1 MCNIICGQDYKNV
14 LDATGEFPIYGTG
27 GIMGYA
33 SDYRCPANS
42 IIIGRKGNINNP
54 LFVEVPFW
62 NVDTAFGVVPDNS
75 LLVPKF
81 FFYFCRS
88 YDFTRH
94 DVSVTIPS
102 LRRTDI
108 MLIDIPVPPLPVQQ
122 RIVAEL
128 DLLSGIVE
136 KEKKRL
142 ETLDELAQSIFHEMF
157 GDPVRNEMGWE
168 TDVFKKL
175 FLLQSGDGL
184 SAKNFVAG
192 DIPVYGGNGI
202 SGYHNT
208 SNKEGDYIIIGRV
221 GVYCGNIRRVQGKFW
236 LTDNAFELFYDSSL
250 FNPLFL
256 THLLRILNLNQY
268 ANKAAQPVISN
279 LVLKNLVIPLPPLPL
294 QQRFAKQVEAIEGMK
309 AKVRQSI
316 EVTKTL
322 LSSRMDAYFNE
333 QGGDCSL

>member
-1 MCNIICGQDYKNV
+1 MQYIFPKEGCDLFFLKYLLQGLHLEKYKTGAAIPHIYFKDY
-14 LDATGEFPIYGTG
+14 
-27 GIMGYA
+27 
-33 SDYRCPANS
+33 CH
-42 IIIGRKGNINNP
+42 
-54 LFVEVPFW
+54 
-62 NVDTAFGVVPDNS
+62 
-75 LLVPKF
+75 
-81 FFYFCRS
+81 C
-88 YDFTRH
+88 
-94 DVSVTIPS
+94 DVAI
-102 LRRTDI
+102 
-108 MLIDIPVPPLPVQQ
+108 PPLPVQQ

-175 FLLQSGDGL
+175 FLMQSGDGL

-208 SNKEGDYIIIGRV
+208 FNKEGDYIIIGRV

-294 QQRFAKQVEAIEGMK
+294 QQRFADQVETIEGMK

-322 LSSRMDAYFNE
+322 LSSRMDYYF
-333 QGGDCSL
+333 